1 MKLFRW
7 LVLCLSIVL
16 LAGVSLASPSSVNA
30 APSARLIRVKARA
43 HRARHHKAHRAKHH
57 RAHPAR
63 T

>member
-7 LVLCLSIVL
+7 LALFLSIIFF
-16 LAGVSLASPSSVNA
+16 AGTLLASPSANA
-30 APSARLIRVKARA
+30 APTARLIRVKARA

-57 RAHPAR
+57 HAHPAR